1 MVFAGPGVGGV
12 ETLYEA
18 QCDIS
23 VMLAGGA
30 LGDIL
35 RNALTRYHTLESTLA
50 WSPLPTDSSCMADI
64 LSG

>member
-1 MVFAGPGVGGV
+1 MFSVVFAGPGVGGV

-35 RNALTRYHTLESTLA
+35 LNALTRYHTLESTLA
-50 WSPLPTDSSCMADI
+50 WRPLLNDSS
-64 LSG
+64 